1 MNKTAERGPL
11 LLTGVGHGLRK
22 DIKRRNA
29 RGPDQERSGGP
40 RSFRVPLF
48 VASVHIVIVIDA
60 AVRRDWCGRGAVG
73 DGIALRQVVVVCC
86 EVPLL
91 VCGARGLL
99 HGTASSSSSCIGT
112 ALLLFVT
119 RATSTTM
126 QRKGD
131 RRGADVIEQH
141 V

>member
-1 MNKTAERGPL
+1 MNKTAERGPP

-22 DIKRRNA
+22 DIKRPNA

-40 RSFRVPLF
+40 RSVRVPLF
-48 VASVHIVIVIDA
+48 VASVHIVIIIDD
-60 AVRRDWCGRGAVG
+60 AVRRDWCGCGAVG
-73 DGIALRQVVVVCC
+73 DGIALRQVVVVCF

-91 VCGARGLL
+91 VCGARGLP
-99 HGTASSSSSCIGT
+99 HGTASSSSHCNCT
-112 ALLLFVT
+112 VLLLCVT
-119 RATSTTM
+119 PSSTM
-126 QRKGD
+126 QQKGD